1 MDSLFILNSFGYVLV
16 AAISLAA
23 YCVSCSEVLFEK
35 HYRGLLT
42 RTPVDLFWD
51 HVQKEAGGAV
61 DVRPVISAAKY
72 NLVHI
77 QVGKLFFLGVA
88 QHETDALLVIEFLMR
103 LEEIFKFYFSQ
114 QAAAPSATS
123 AITEGVLKENFMAV
137 YQLLDEINDGGLPF
151 TMEPNIL
158 RELISPPSLM
168 TMLQNT
174 VMGPGQNVAAILP
187 SGTLTNVYWRRANAR
202 YTTNEIYFD
211 LVETVHCV
219 VDRNGMMAQ
228 SEVHGEAQVNCRL
241 TGMPDLLLKFTNTT
255 PLDDVSLHPCV
266 RISRWEQDRVVSFI
280 PPDGEFTLMTYR
292 VVGNIQLPLY
302 VKPTITYSDVGAK
315 VHVQCGTKINS
326 TDKPVEDVVVTIP
339 FPKSTASATLSVN
352 VGIVSFDD
360 QTKVAVWNL
369 GKIRGSAVPTLEGTT
384 SLQPGMTKP
393 ESNPTLLVDF
403 KVTMWAASG
412 IKVDSLTLQNEKYNP
427 YKGVRTITRGAGHV
441 QIRS

>member
-1 MDSLFILNSFGYVLV
+1 
-16 AAISLAA
+16 
-23 YCVSCSEVLFEK
+23 
-35 HYRGLLT
+35 
-42 RTPVDLFWD
+42 
-51 HVQKEAGGAV
+51 
-61 DVRPVISAAKY
+61 VISVAKY

-77 QVGKLFFLGVA
+77 QVSKLFFLAVT
-88 QHETDALLVIEFLMR
+88 QHDTDALLIIEFLMR
-103 LEEIFKFYFSQ
+103 LEEIFKFYFVQQ
-114 QAAAPSATS
+114 QANGAGRENGVSEA
-123 AITEGVLKENFMAV
+123 VLKENFMAV
-137 YQLLDEINDGGLPF
+137 YQLLDEVNDGGIPF
-151 TMEPNIL
+151 TVEPNIL

-187 SGTLTNVYWRRANAR
+187 SGSLTNVYWRRANAR

-219 VDRNGMMAQ
+219 VDRNGMLAQ
-228 SEVHGEAQVNCRL
+228 SEVHGEAQVNCHL

-266 RISRWEQDRVVSFI
+266 RISRWEQDRVISFI

-302 VKPTITYSDVGAK
+302 VKPTIMYSDVGAK

-326 TDKPVEDVVVTIP
+326 TDKPVDDVVITIP
-339 FPKSTASATLSVN
+339 FSKSTATATLSTN
-352 VGIVSFDD
+352 YGAVSFDD
-360 QTKVAVWNL
+360 QTKVATWIV
-369 GKIRGSAVPTLEGTT
+369 GKLKGSGVPTLEGTT
-384 SLQPGMTKP
+384 SLQPGCPKP

-412 IKVDSLTLQNEKYNP
+412 IKVDSLTITNEKYSP

-441 QIRS
+441 QVRS

>member
-1 MDSLFILNSFGYVLV
+1 M
-16 AAISLAA
+16 
-23 YCVSCSEVLFEK
+23 
-35 HYRGLLT
+35 
-42 RTPVDLFWD
+42 FWD
-51 HVQKEAGGAV
+51 HVQKESGGASEV
-61 DVRPVISAAKY
+61 KPVISAAKY

-77 QVGKLFFLGVA
+77 QVNKLFFLAVT
-88 QHETDALLVIEFLMR
+88 QQETDVLLVIETLMR

-114 QAAAPSATS
+114 QQPAGTVAESQL
-123 AITEGVLKENFMAV
+123 TEALLKENFMAV
-137 YQLLDEINDGGLPF
+137 YQLLDEVNDGGLPF

-158 RELISPPSLM
+158 RELIAPPSLM

-187 SGTLTNVYWRRANAR
+187 SGSLTNVYWRRANAR

-228 SEVHGEAQVNCRL
+228 SEVHGEALVNCRL
-241 TGMPDLLLKFTNTT
+241 TGMPDLLLKFTNST

-266 RISRWEQDRVVSFI
+266 RISRWEQERVISFI

-302 VKPTITYSDVGAK
+302 VKPTIIYSDLGAK
-315 VHVQCGTKINS
+315 VHVQAGTKINS
-326 TDKPVEDVVVTIP
+326 TDKSVEDVVVSIP
-339 FPKSTASATLSVN
+339 FTKSTATATLSAN
-352 VGIVSFDD
+352 VGVVTFDD
-360 QTKVAVWNL
+360 QTKVATWNI
-369 GKIRGSAVPTLEGTT
+369 GKLRSSLVPTLEGTT
-384 SLQPGMTKP
+384 SLQPGTAKP